1 MVFSS
6 HSTVSKHL
14 LYLTWPR
21 CYNWHSLKIKAMCT
35 HGILTGLPAYHIT
48 YLPFGVPKCPLWI
61 PDWMLNIST
70 CPWAS
75 PVMAKFPQELM
86 VVTCGSQ
93 KSTVYFHDLRNS
105 EGLPVQEIRI
115 WQTTS
120 NLNLNKDHLTYPL
133 PLQNDTAVQV
143 TKNSTNFGSE
153 KMLCSQF

>member
-14 LYLTWPR
+14 LHLTWPR
-21 CYNWHSLKIKAMCT
+21 CYNWYSLKIKAKCI

-75 PVMAKFPQELM
+75 PVMAKFPQELI

-93 KSTVYFHDLRNS
+93 KNTVYFSLFKKFS
-105 EGLPVQEIRI
+105 VWCLPTVQEIRI

-120 NLNLNKDHLTYPL
+120 NLILNKDHLEHL
-133 PLQNDTAVQV
+133 PPSSAKWHCCTGN
-143 TKNSTNFGSE
+143 
-153 KMLCSQF
+153 

>member
-35 HGILTGLPAYHIT
+35 HGILTGLPAYHTT

-115 WQTTS
+115 WQTTI